1 MKEKEEQP
9 KRKYDIIDVE
19 EPEGDIY
26 PCESEGLPFSYV
38 RKKTIILDSDM
49 THLRHWRNNLDWYI
63 KNNKKHYYIDR
74 LKNHLKEIDEYL
86 FRDEKYVNN
95 NN

>member
-1 MKEKEEQP
+1 
-9 KRKYDIIDVE
+9 
-19 EPEGDIY
+19 
-26 PCESEGLPFSYV
+26 
-38 RKKTIILDSDM
+38 M